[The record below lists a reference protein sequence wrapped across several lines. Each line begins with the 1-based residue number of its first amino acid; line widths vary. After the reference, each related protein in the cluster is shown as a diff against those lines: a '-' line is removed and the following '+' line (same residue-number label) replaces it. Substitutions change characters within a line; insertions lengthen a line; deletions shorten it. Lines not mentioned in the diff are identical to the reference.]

1 MKKHFQ
7 KLIKMSLE
15 KKQLRKKVLE
25 ILANLS
31 LDDQR
36 QLSEKICSNIDS
48 LLKSENLNPKHLGV
62 FFPIPGEVNC
72 LNLKAK
78 AILSFP
84 SFGEES
90 TQMCFR
96 NTPINELEIVQAF
109 GKEFR
114 VPRDSDSI
122 IFPEV
127 ILVPGV
133 AFDNEGHRL
142 GRGKGYYDIYLNR
155 LINIDKKKV
164 IKIGVCF
171 NQQLSDEVVFEEH
184 DQAMDFIVT
193 DREVIKVNK

>member
-7 KLIKMSLE
+7 KLTKMSLE
-15 KKQLRKKVLE
+15 KKELRKKILE
-25 ILANLS
+25 GLAILS

-72 LNLKAK
+72 LNLKMK
-78 AILSFP
+78 TNFSFP
-84 SFGEES
+84 SFGEDS
-90 TQMCFR
+90 MQMCFR
-96 NTPINELEIVQAF
+96 STPINELEKVQAF
-109 GKEFR
+109 GKEFK
-114 VPRDSDSI
+114 VPKISDPI

-133 AFDNEGHRL
+133 AFDKKGHRL
-142 GRGKGYYDIYLNR
+142 GRGKGYYDIYLDK

-164 IKIGVCF
+164 IKIGICF
-171 NQQLSDEVVFEEH
+171 NQQLVSEVAFEEH
-184 DQAMDFIVT
+184 DQAMDYIVT
-193 DREVIKVNK
+193 DREVIKVN

>member
-1 MKKHFQ
+1 
-7 KLIKMSLE
+7 MSLE
-15 KKQLRKKVLE
+15 KKELRKKILE
-25 ILANLS
+25 GLANLS

-72 LNLKAK
+72 LNLKMK
-78 AILSFP
+78 TSFGFP
-84 SFGEES
+84 SFGEDS
-90 TQMCFR
+90 MKMCFR
-96 NTPINELEIVQAF
+96 STPINELEIVQAF

-114 VPRDSDSI
+114 VPKLSDPV

-133 AFDNEGHRL
+133 AFDKNGHRL
-142 GRGKGYYDIYLNR
+142 GRGKGYYDIYLDK

-164 IKIGVCF
+164 IKIGICF
-171 NQQLSDEVVFEEH
+171 NQQLVSEVVFEDH
-184 DQAMDFIVT
+184 DQAMDYIVT
-193 DREVIKVNK
+193 DREVIKVN